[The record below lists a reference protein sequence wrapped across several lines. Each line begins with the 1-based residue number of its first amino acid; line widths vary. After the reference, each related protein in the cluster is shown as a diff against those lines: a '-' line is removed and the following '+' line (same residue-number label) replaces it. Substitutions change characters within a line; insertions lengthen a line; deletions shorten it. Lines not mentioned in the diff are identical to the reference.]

1 MHPLYV
7 CLLGRKGEMEK
18 PGEVCEQPE
27 AGHEDGARGRVR
39 PDPTVGSIYIYGGS
53 KNLRWFKDIQVI
65 GTEDWDWQMV
75 KVCSG
80 RDTTGTGRW

>member
-39 PDPTVGSIYIYGGS
+39 PDRRQYLH
-53 KNLRWFKDIQVI
+53 LRRLKEPSLVQRHPSDRNRRLGLADGEGMQ
-65 GTEDWDWQMV
+65 
-75 KVCSG
+75 
-80 RDTTGTGRW
+80 